1 MEQRG
6 GELSPGCGGLGWH
19 DPPLLA
25 LLGAGT
31 TERETHE
38 DPVCAQG
45 KLMAATLLGGPEVRE
60 AFLEELGLDAGFEG
74 RRALDSAKR
83 GRGGRS
89 G

>member
-19 DPPLLA
+19 DPPPCPA
-25 LLGAGT
+25 RGWQHG
-31 TERETHE
+31 ETHE

-45 KLMAATLLGGPEVRE
+45 KLTAATVLGGPEVRE
-60 AFLEELGLDAGFEG
+60 AFLEELGLHAGFEG
-74 RRALDSAKR
+74 RLAFDSAKG
-83 GRGGRS
+83 GRGGHS